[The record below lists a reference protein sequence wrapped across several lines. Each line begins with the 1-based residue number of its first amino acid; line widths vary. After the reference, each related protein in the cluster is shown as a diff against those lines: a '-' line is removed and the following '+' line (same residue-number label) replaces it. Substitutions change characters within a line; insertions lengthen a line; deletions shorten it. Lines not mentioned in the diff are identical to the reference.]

1 MYVERV
7 NGLGIDNIQE
17 QLKEGNRNI
26 EKTSVLATISL
37 ILLKM

>member
-26 EKTSVLATISL
+26 EKTSDLVD
-37 ILLKM
+37 KRMN